1 MDDADAFDV
10 DDDDVVVDVY
20 VDVATVRS
28 EVISRRDSTILTQLK
43 FSASPTDPLSI
54 TKPEKRNQI

>member
-10 DDDDVVVDVY
+10 DDDDIVVD

>member
-10 DDDDVVVDVY
+10 DDDDVVTD

>member
-10 DDDDVVVDVY
+10 DDDDVVAD